1 MMILER
7 DLEKEVIILL
17 KESFEYSFV
26 CLAPNPCTDVK
37 SFFEITAASK
47 TLLLHLELMTSNS
60 KYAFNLVLC

>member
-1 MMILER
+1 MMILEH

-37 SFFEITAASK
+37 SFFEITVPVKFCCYIWS
-47 TLLLHLELMTSNS
+47 
-60 KYAFNLVLC
+60 